1 MLKPRKGTTL
11 GGQRAHTMSK
21 PWSWEADYS
30 VVAMCM
36 SETNLSR
43 ILLCQAAANKGWKI
57 QIKLLH
63 QMVLELQSRLQRVP
77 ALEQDDSRE
86 LCHRL
91 RIRNYVFFFLRIT
104 FSIILYS
111 NLTIFEFTYRV
122 QDLLVLSIIILY
134 MMGLNIKDQ
143 LLVM

>member
-1 MLKPRKGTTL
+1 MLKHRKGTTL
-11 GGQRAHTMSK
+11 SGQRAHTMSK

-91 RIRNYVFFFLRIT
+91 RIRNYVFFFFKDHIFNHSLFQLDYFWIYLQSSRFT
-104 FSIILYS
+104 STEYYNSLYDG
-111 NLTIFEFTYRV
+111 FKY
-122 QDLLVLSIIILY
+122 
-134 MMGLNIKDQ
+134 
-143 LLVM
+143 